1 MARVW
6 RQGDL
11 VLKEIDYKPNGEP
24 DAEKYE
30 LKSETGHAHEIDAK
44 VYRSWSGSTLVLE
57 KPSEVRHPKHTTFV
71 LPSGA
76 YRAYNVRDHQR
87 RNVMD

>member
-1 MARVW
+1 MVRVW

-11 VLKEIDYKPNGEP
+11 VLKETDYKPNGEP

-44 VYRSWSGSTLVLE
+44 VYRSWNSSMLVLE
-57 KPSEVRHPKHTTFV
+57 KPAEVRHSEHATLV
-71 LPSGA
+71 LPSGT
-76 YRAYNVRDHQR
+76 YRAYNVRDYQR
-87 RNVMD
+87 RNAMD